1 MDGEHQYEINL
12 KKDGLFIN
20 LSSDDVYFISKQMD
34 KWFRILLD
42 DSYVPVT
49 LPQRPMPQAAP
60 EPSVA
65 PMPPQAP
72 VYAEPA
78 PQVQQPQ
85 PMQQPVMEPQAQY
98 AQQPAPPVQAQP
110 PQPMEVA
117 APMPQAAA
125 SQYAGV
131 DLPMAQPQPAVQQQA
146 APPVQAPVMQAAAP
160 QMPPQLA
167 PQAPLPQM
175 AAPPAEQPMQP
186 MPVQQPVPQ
195 PQLAGVAAQGQAPL
209 PQPPIAPAQ
218 DDFEAVMDTLM
229 KDFEDPADELPHEAP
244 EIPVYA
250 PAASPAGYGGLP
262 AEPDLSLITS
272 LADLCDRS
280 DASNSEDYLLLTAYY
295 LTRIERQNSFSLK
308 KVNTALVKSGLT
320 PVNHSVL
327 ETVLSRGFLSMVPD
341 LTGTAEVSEYMIT
354 AQGQQAAIQLL

>member
-49 LPQRPMPQAAP
+49 LPQRPAPQPAP

-65 PMPPQAP
+65 AQPPQTPAQM
-72 VYAEPA
+72 PA
-78 PQVQQPQ
+78 PQLQQPQ
-85 PMQQPVMEPQAQY
+85 QAPEQQAQFI
-98 AQQPAPPVQAQP
+98 QQPAPPVQAQAP
-110 PQPMEVA
+110 VEA
-117 APMPQAAA
+117 APPLQQPVAA

-131 DLPMAQPQPAVQQQA
+131 DLPLAQPQQVIQQQ
-146 APPVQAPVMQAAAP
+146 PVPQAQAPVMQQAAP
-160 QMPPQLA
+160 QMPPQ
-167 PQAPLPQM
+167 M
-175 AAPPAEQPMQP
+175 AAPLVEQPMPPIQQV
-186 MPVQQPVPQ
+186 PVQQPAPQ
-195 PQLAGVAAQGQAPL
+195 PQLAAVAAAPQ
-209 PQPPIAPAQ
+209 QPVMPAQ

-229 KDFEDPADELPHEAP
+229 KDFEDPADNQAP
-244 EIPVYA
+244 EIPAYA
-250 PAASPAGYGGLP
+250 PAANNGAGYGSLP

-295 LTRIERQNSFSLK
+295 LTRVERQNSFSLK

-327 ETVLSRGFLSMVPD
+327 ESVLASGFLSMVPD

>member
-49 LPQRPMPQAAP
+49 LPQRPAPQPAP

-65 PMPPQAP
+65 AQPPQTPAQM
-72 VYAEPA
+72 PA
-78 PQVQQPQ
+78 PQLQQAPEQ
-85 PMQQPVMEPQAQY
+85 QAQFI
-98 AQQPAPPVQAQP
+98 QQPAPPVQAQAP
-110 PQPMEVA
+110 VEAASPLQQPV
-117 APMPQAAA
+117 AA

-131 DLPMAQPQPAVQQQA
+131 DLPLAQPQQVIQQQ
-146 APPVQAPVMQAAAP
+146 PVPQAQAPVMQQAAP

-167 PQAPLPQM
+167 PQPVAQAAPQSQMPPQM
-175 AAPPAEQPMQP
+175 AAPLVEQPMPPIQQV
-186 MPVQQPVPQ
+186 PVQQPAPQ
-195 PQLAGVAAQGQAPL
+195 PQLAAVAVAPQ
-209 PQPPIAPAQ
+209 QPVMPAQ

-229 KDFEDPADELPHEAP
+229 KDFEDPADNQAP
-244 EIPVYA
+244 EIPAYA
-250 PAASPAGYGGLP
+250 PAANNGAGYGSLP

-295 LTRIERQNSFSLK
+295 LTRVERQNSFSLK

-327 ETVLSRGFLSMVPD
+327 ESVLASGFLSMVPD